1 MNARKHESETPHFAV
16 ETEYLIT
23 DVEEL
28 VNANVGDYL
37 GNKPFRV
44 TIVDYMPE
52 MIDVK
57 GSPRLPIGITRFE
70 RDIIQGVA
78 PGSREFT
85 GIDLLFT
92 FPITKSITEEN
103 PINVELKWSDGIR
116 ATLAL
121 VDERPVALVTRGE
134 DADEVLFAAEPSNAV
149 MQTYLETVGLPSSIW
164 DDDFKDLMGDIYSS
178 RDIQLE
184 RGSKYLLDL
193 GTTMEIS
200 HSARYM
206 TNDLGDK
213 ELVQE
218 LLLNI
223 DHTSEPRLS
232 GVMLP
237 GSSFRNMFRF
247 ERNEASDQWK
257 YRGAYAGKLISGEFV
272 DKLVQDDPKLG
283 VPGSK
288 LLEKAFNFLSE
299 QSKQ

>member
-1 MNARKHESETPHFAV
+1 MNARKYEPGVPSFVA

-28 VNANVGDYL
+28 VNNSVGNYL
-37 GNKPFRV
+37 GDQPFRV
-44 TIVDYMPE
+44 NIVDYMPE
-52 MIDVK
+52 MRIVR
-57 GSPRLPIGITRFE
+57 GTPRLPIGITRVE
-70 RDIIQGVA
+70 RDIVQAVA
-78 PGSREFT
+78 PGTREFT
-85 GIDLLFT
+85 GMNILFT
-92 FPITKSITEEN
+92 FPLTKSIADEN
-103 PINVELKWSDGIR
+103 PINVELKWSDGIH
-116 ATLAL
+116 ASLAL
-121 VDERPVALVTRGE
+121 VDERPVALVTHG
-134 DADEVLFAAEPSNAV
+134 DTADEVLFAAEPSKES
-149 MQTYLETVGLPSSIW
+149 MKTYLETVGLPDSIW
-164 DDDFKDLMGDIYSS
+164 EEDFKDLMGDIYSS
-178 RDIQLE
+178 RDITLE
-184 RGSKYLLDL
+184 RTSQHLLDL
-193 GTTMEIS
+193 GTTMEIA

-223 DHTSEPRLS
+223 DHTSEPRFS
-232 GVMLP
+232 GILLP

-257 YRGAYAGKLISGEFV
+257 YRGAYAGKLVSGEFV
-272 DKLVQDDPKLG
+272 DKLIQDDPKLG